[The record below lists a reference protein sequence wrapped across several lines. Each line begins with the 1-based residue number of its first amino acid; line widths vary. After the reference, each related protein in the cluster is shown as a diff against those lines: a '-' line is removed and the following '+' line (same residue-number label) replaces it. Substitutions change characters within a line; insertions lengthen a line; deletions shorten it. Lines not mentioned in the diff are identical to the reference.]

1 MNCPVKDPIDQTLAN
16 TVIAALPA
24 RARQNLLA
32 DASFVEMQSPGVLA
46 CAGTPMAHA
55 WFPTTGVI
63 SVLTPQAHGRTLEID
78 MIGFESVLDA
88 GCALG
93 VAAPAFDAEVQVTG
107 HAWCIETR
115 ALAAHMQ
122 TSTILRNALV
132 RRLYLSLAKV
142 GQRSVCS
149 SFHTL
154 QQQLCRWLLMS
165 QDRSG
170 SPDVL
175 MTHERLARLL
185 GVRRAG
191 ISTAAGLLQAAGLI
205 RYLRGHILVLDRP
218 GLLAGSCECYAQDLA
233 TQRALVDAPALCLT
247 G

>member
-1 MNCPVKDPIDQTLAN
+1 MKDRIDQSLAN
-16 TVIAALPA
+16 DVIAALPA
-24 RARQNLLA
+24 RVRQTLLA
-32 DASFVEMQSPGVLA
+32 QASYVEIQAPQALA
-46 CAGTPMAHA
+46 CAGQPMTHA

-63 SVLTPQAHGRTLEID
+63 SVLTPQAQGRTLEID
-78 MIGFESVLDA
+78 MLGCESVLDA

-93 VAAPAFDAEVQVTG
+93 VYAPAFDAEVQVTG
-107 HAWCIETR
+107 HAWRVPTSM
-115 ALAAHMQ
+115 LAAHMLA
-122 TSTILRNALV
+122 SAPLRNALV
-132 RRLYLSLAKV
+132 RCLYLSLAQV

-154 QQQLCRWLLMS
+154 EQQLCRWLLMS

-185 GVRRAG
+185 GMRRAG
-191 ISTAAGLLQAAGLI
+191 VSIAAGLLQAAGLI
-205 RYLRGHILVLDRP
+205 RYTRGHILVLDRR
-218 GLLAGSCECYAQDLA
+218 GLLAGACECYARDLA
-233 TQRALVDAPALCLT
+233 TQHALAGAGTLRAT

>member
-149 SFHTL
+149 KILPGFRMFFGSSARLMVRIMSTAPAPASSSKKPI
-154 QQQLCRWLLMS
+154 LCRPTPC
-165 QDRSG
+165 
-170 SPDVL
+170 SPVQVPPMRQRAGHQLVVQLRPD
-175 MTHERLARLL
+175 ALL
-185 GVRRAG
+185 G
-191 ISTAAGLLQAAGLI
+191 SF
-205 RYLRGHILVLDRP
+205 
-218 GLLAGSCECYAQDLA
+218 GSS
-233 TQRALVDAPALCLT
+233 R
-247 G
+247 